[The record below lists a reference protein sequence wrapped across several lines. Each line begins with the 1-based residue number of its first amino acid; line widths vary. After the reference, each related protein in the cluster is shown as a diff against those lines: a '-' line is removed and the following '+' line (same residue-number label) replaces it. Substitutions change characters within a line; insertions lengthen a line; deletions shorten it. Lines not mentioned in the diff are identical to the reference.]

1 MPHTKVIWT
10 WTKESLFF
18 IETIQL
24 DMTTPTNNS
33 RVKKLHLK
41 KRLMPSLVN
50 VKSTMLCYGD
60 STLTKEDS
68 NNDYIDDNLKSK
80 NKDFFEADTVM
91 FQNINSNT
99 KI

>member
-1 MPHTKVIWT
+1 MLKYSRRYAQTDWEYRVQNVMPHTKVIWT

-41 KRLMPSLVN
+41 KRLMPLSSMLN
-50 VKSTMLCYGD
+50 LLCYAM
-60 STLTKEDS
+60 E
-68 NNDYIDDNLKSK
+68 I
-80 NKDFFEADTVM
+80 
-91 FQNINSNT
+91 QH
-99 KI
+99 